1 MKACEKMSAGSMSR
15 PALAMVFLS
24 MLAAANERHVLVPRV
39 VIVTAFPPELTRYES
54 ETFRVGGAVR
64 E

>member
-1 MKACEKMSAGSMSR
+1 
-15 PALAMVFLS
+15 MVFLS